1 MSSAI
6 KSESKTFGYKASL
19 NCLFGLLLLCL
30 LPALTMAG
38 PNSEPRPPIVF
49 DNEQVEKD
57 YLELAEELRCLVC
70 QNQNLIDSNAEL
82 ADDLRREVAKMLK
95 QGKNKE
101 QVTEFMVNRYGDFVL
116 YNPPVKPSTWL
127 LWGGPFV
134 LMFLGIFVL
143 LKKINTAKTV
153 SNSASSEL
161 SEKEK
166 AKLQEILNNKDSND

>member
-1 MSSAI
+1 MLGMIRNIMNHRFIMSL
-6 KSESKTFGYKASL
+6 SL
-19 NCLFGLLLLCL
+19 FLILCL
-30 LPALTMAG
+30 CSLSLQAG
-38 PNSEPRPPIVF
+38 PRGQPKEPIIFNDPQI
-49 DNEQVEKD
+49 ESD

-101 QVTEFMVNRYGDFVL
+101 QVTQFMVDRYGDFVL
-116 YNPPVKPSTWL
+116 YNPPFKAQTWL

-134 LMFLGIFVL
+134 LMFFAIYWL
-143 LKKINTAKTV
+143 LKKIKVDAKEV
-153 SNSASSEL
+153 NIDSAEL

-166 AKLQEILNNKDSND
+166 ERLASILNNK